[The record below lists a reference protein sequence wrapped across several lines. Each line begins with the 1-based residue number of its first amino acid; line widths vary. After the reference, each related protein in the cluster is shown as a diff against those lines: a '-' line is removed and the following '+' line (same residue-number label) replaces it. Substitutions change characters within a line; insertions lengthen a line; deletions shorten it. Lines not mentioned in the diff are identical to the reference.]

1 MGSLFVEGLG
11 IVIEC
16 VILYIGCE
24 CEYICVNTMKKLELE
39 CNKWLFCNLRCVY
52 M

>member
-24 CEYICVNTMKKLELE
+24 CEYIYIYICVNKMKKLELE
-39 CNKWLFCNLRCVY
+39 
-52 M
+52 

>member
-11 IVIEC
+11 FVIEC

-24 CEYICVNTMKKLELE
+24 CEYIYICEYNEEAWIGV
-39 CNKWLFCNLRCVY
+39 
-52 M
+52 

>member
-1 MGSLFVEGLG
+1 MGSLFVEGLD

-24 CEYICVNTMKKLELE
+24 CEYIYVCEYNEEAWIGV
-39 CNKWLFCNLRCVY
+39 
-52 M
+52 